1 MSSDFRGGLI
11 LPEYSVPSF
20 HVADRSPPNPANR
33 KGVTQMPYV
42 HVQLIEGRDDDIK
55 RKIGEAITEA
65 LGAYANAAPETC
77 SIVFQDVNANHWMN
91 GGQTIAAK
99 RRAK

>member
-1 MSSDFRGGLI
+1 
-11 LPEYSVPSF
+11 
-20 HVADRSPPNPANR
+20 
-33 KGVTQMPYV
+33 MPYV